1 MNSKLKK
8 LFKFLQT
15 DAKSILFT
23 EEKVNNKLLKKL
35 NRSEYEKDKR
45 FVNLFNKNTE
55 DFVEKKAFVPI
66 KATFVEKKDDID
78 RSTLYSFNAPF
89 QLLHADVGNLDLLG
103 RSAADPR
110 YCLLF
115 VDLFTS
121 KVYIYLMKMRK
132 SILQKMETFYKE
144 VEN

>member
-1 MNSKLKK
+1 M
-8 LFKFLQT
+8 QT

-23 EEKVNNKLLKKL
+23 EEKVNNKLLIKL
-35 NRSEYEKDKR
+35 NRSEYEKNKR

-121 KVYIYLMKMRK
+121 KVYTYLMKMRK
-132 SILQKMETFYKE
+132 SILQKIETFYKE